1 MTVALLF
8 GTLFICLLIGVPIA
22 ISLGVSALVAIYF
35 GSNLPLG
42 IIAQKAFTSLDSFPL
57 LAIPFFMLAGVLMSK
72 GGVSKRLLDM
82 AAALVGWIVGGV
94 SLVTIVASMFFAA
107 ISGSGPATVAAI
119 GGFMIPEMKKKKYDG
134 GFAAAVSASA
144 GSIGVIIPPSIPFVL
159 YGVIGSVSVGSMFL
173 AGILP
178 GIIIGIGLMITAYF
192 IAKKRGYK
200 SEDTA
205 SFSFKD
211 VLKAT
216 YDAKWALLI
225 PIIILGG
232 IYGGFFSPT
241 EAAVVA
247 VVYALIIGL
256 FVYKELTWKS
266 VFECFR
272 EAVVINATTM
282 IIIGLS
288 VSFAYFMTLEQVPND
303 ISSFLTE
310 LSTNPIVILIAINI
324 ILLIVGMF
332 IDTISALV
340 ILTPILLP
348 IVIAVGVD
356 PIHFG
361 VILVTNLAIGFITP
375 PLGVNLFVAS
385 SVGNVKFE
393 KIVMAVI
400 PFLFSM
406 IVCLILI
413 TFLPSLSLW
422 LPSILGNK

>member
-35 GSNLPLG
+35 GSTLPLG

-82 AAALVGWIVGGV
+82 AAAMVGWIVGGL
-94 SLVTIVASMFFAA
+94 SLVTVVASMFFAA

-119 GGFMIPEMKKKKYDG
+119 GGFMIPEMKNKKYDG

-178 GIIIGIGLMITAYF
+178 GILIGIGLMITAYL

-200 SEDTA
+200 SETNTT
-205 SFSFKD
+205 FSFKD

-225 PIIILGG
+225 PVIILGG

-247 VVYALIIGL
+247 VVYSLIVGL
-256 FVYKELTWKS
+256 YVYKELTWKS

-288 VSFAYFMTLEQVPND
+288 VSFAYFMTLERVPDD
-303 ISSFLTE
+303 ISLFLAE

-348 IVIAVGVD
+348 IVVAVGID

-361 VILVTNLAIGFITP
+361 VILVANLAIGFITP

-393 KIVMAVI
+393 KIVMAII

-406 IVCLILI
+406 IICLIVI
-413 TFLPSLSLW
+413 TFVPSLSLW
-422 LPSILGNK
+422 LPGFFK